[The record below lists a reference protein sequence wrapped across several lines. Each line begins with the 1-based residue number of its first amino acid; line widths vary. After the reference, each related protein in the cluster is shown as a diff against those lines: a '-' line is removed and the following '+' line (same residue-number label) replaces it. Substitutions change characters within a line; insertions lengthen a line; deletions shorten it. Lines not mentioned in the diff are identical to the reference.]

1 MRKLYFNPLDASDK
15 SAVVFPYVA
24 LVIIC
29 FYTLIL
35 LHLMLAVNKLGLKNR
50 GLFCMSMRDR

>member
-24 LVIIC
+24 LS
-29 FYTLIL
+29 LITCNSL
-35 LHLMLAVNKLGLKNR
+35 
-50 GLFCMSMRDR
+50 